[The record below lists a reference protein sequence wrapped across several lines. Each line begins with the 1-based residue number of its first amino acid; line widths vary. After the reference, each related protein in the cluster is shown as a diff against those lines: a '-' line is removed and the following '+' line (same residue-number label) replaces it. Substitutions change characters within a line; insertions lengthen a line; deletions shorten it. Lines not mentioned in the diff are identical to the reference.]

1 MARSLGRYSMRGFG
15 NPPLVKD
22 YVILKSY
29 TAPSGKVYYKGSFSY
44 GGMTYSI
51 STDGVSMPSTRNDN
65 KDIMFANIAVF
76 KDTMKNGR

>member
-1 MARSLGRYSMRGFG
+1 MARSLGRYSMRGNG

-29 TAPSGKVYYKGSFSY
+29 KSPSGKVYYKGSFSY
-44 GGMTYSI
+44 GGLTYSI

-65 KDIMFANIAVF
+65 VDIMFANIAVF
-76 KDTMKNGR
+76 RDNMKNGR

>member
-1 MARSLGRYSMRGFG
+1 MARSLGRYATRGNG

-29 TAPSGKVYYKGSFSY
+29 TTPKGKVYYKGSFSY
-44 GGMTYSI
+44 GGYSYSI
-51 STDGVSMPSTRNDN
+51 STDGVSMPSTRNED

-76 KDTMKNGR
+76 RDTMKNGR